1 MVAEKQATDSVVRN
15 QQVRAQAALD
25 KAASILVSYPELCV
39 EQVLEILHFVPG
51 YPPALLLLA
60 SAYRL
65 SGDAMAALQILEPL
79 TKKHVKSIDLHFEFG
94 LALAAVGR
102 NNEAITCFRSTVA
115 LDPDHAQAWRLL
127 GDYLLAM
134 GNQVAAD
141 ASYLR
146 HVSASIK
153 DPLLLQAAN
162 AMWRDDM
169 PAAEQ
174 LLKQRLMQTPT
185 DVPAIRMLAEVAMR
199 LGREQDAEH
208 LLERCLQL
216 APDFTAARFNYAVVL
231 HRRDRSVEAIRELE
245 QLLQSDP
252 RNPSFRNLL
261 AVALSRIGEYSRSRE
276 IYAELLR
283 EYPANSKVWL
293 SYGHVL
299 KTLGQQGECV
309 DAYRR
314 SIEYQ
319 PAFGEAYWSLANL
332 KTFRFTKADLAT
344 MQAQLLNTALTENDR
359 LQLHFALGKA
369 YEDQADYAMSFEHYS
384 QGNKLTSDSSDYSAH
399 QTTERVKRMK
409 QILTRDLFKLRASAG
424 CRAPDPI
431 FIVGMPRA
439 GSTLLEQILSSHPQI
454 EGTSELPVMISLAK
468 ELRSEA
474 GKTEIAAYAEVL
486 ASRSAAQ
493 LQELGERYLEQ
504 ARIYRKTD
512 RPFFI
517 DKMPN
522 NFIHIGLIQLVLPNA
537 KIIDARRHPLGCCFS
552 NLKQYYA
559 RGQNFSYSL
568 ENIGRYYR
576 DYVELVA
583 HFESVLPAG
592 RIHRV
597 FYERTITDTEAVVRE
612 ALAYCGLE
620 FDPQCLRFYESQ
632 RPVRT
637 ASSEQVRKPISS
649 EGTEQWLH
657 YEQWLEPLKR
667 ELGAVLERY
676 PELPDSLRIGSMARA

>member
-1 MVAEKQATDSVVRN
+1 MVATKQTTDNVSRN
-15 QQVRAQAALD
+15 QLGTAKAAL
-25 KAASILVSYPELCV
+25 AEIASILVDYPELCA
-39 EQVLEILHFVPG
+39 EQVREILCLIPE

-65 SGDAMAALQILEPL
+65 SGDPMAALHILEPL
-79 TKKHVKSIDLHFEFG
+79 TKKHVKSINMHFEYG

-102 NNEAITCFRSTVA
+102 NDEAITCFRRTVA
-115 LDPDHAQAWRLL
+115 LNPEHAQAWRLL
-127 GDYLLAM
+127 GDHLLAM
-134 GNQVAAD
+134 GDQVAAH

-146 HVSASIK
+146 HVSASSK

-162 AMWRDDM
+162 AMWRDNL
-169 PAAEQ
+169 PVAER
-174 LLKQRLMQTPT
+174 LLKQRLMQAPT
-185 DVPAIRMLAEVAMR
+185 DIPAIRMLAEVAVR
-199 LGREQDAEH
+199 LGQEQDAEH

-216 APDFTAARFNYAVVL
+216 APDFTEARFNYAVVL
-231 HRRDRSVEAIRELE
+231 HRRDRSAEAIQELE

-309 DAYRR
+309 DSYRR

-332 KTFRFTKADLAT
+332 KTFRFSEADLAT
-344 MQAQLLNTALTENDR
+344 MQAQLLNTALTADDR

-369 YEDQADYAMSFEHYS
+369 YEDQADYTLSFQHYA
-384 QGNKLTSDSSDYSAH
+384 QGNKLSSDISGYSAH
-399 QTTERVKRMK
+399 QTTERVKRLK
-409 QILTRDLFKLRASAG
+409 HILTQEFFIRRSDSG

-439 GSTLLEQILSSHPQI
+439 GSTLLEQILSSHSQI
-454 EGTSELPVMISLAK
+454 EGTSELPVMIALAK

-486 ASRSAAQ
+486 ASRSAAE
-493 LQELGERYLEQ
+493 LKELGERYLEQ

-522 NFIHIGLIQLVLPNA
+522 NFIHIGLIQAVLPNA

-552 NLKQYYA
+552 NFKQYYA

-568 ENIGRYYR
+568 KNLGRYYR
-576 DYVELVA
+576 DYVELMA
-583 HFESVLPAG
+583 HFGNVLPPG

-597 FYERTITDTEAVVRE
+597 FYEHTITDTEAVVRE
-612 ALAYCGLE
+612 VLAYCGLE
-620 FDPQCLRFYESQ
+620 FEPQCLRFYESQ

-637 ASSEQVRKPISS
+637 ASSEQVRRPISS
-649 EGTEQWLH
+649 QGAEQWLH
-657 YEQWLEPLKR
+657 YEHWLEPLKR

-676 PELPDSLRIGSMARA
+676 PDVPEF